1 MTKYQGTAEEVD
13 ALNTY
18 IKLMR
23 AAKSVTDAAH
33 SHLTK
38 HRLTE
43 TQFGVLETLYHLG
56 GMCQRE
62 LAEKNLTST
71 ANITTVIDN
80 LEKRNLVE
88 RVRSETDRRYIT
100 VNLTENGK
108 ELIGGIFPDHVR
120 SIVKSFRVLS
130 DAEKATLGELCK
142 KLGKSQNS

>member
-1 MTKYQGTAEEVD
+1 MTKYKGTEEEVE

-23 AAKSVTDAAH
+23 AAKSVIDAAH

-38 HRLTE
+38 HRLTD

-80 LEKRNLVE
+80 LEKRKLVE
-88 RVRSETDRRYIT
+88 RVRNETDRRYIT
-100 VNLTENGK
+100 VSLTESGK
-108 ELIGGIFPDHVR
+108 ELIAGIFPEHVKFIVR
-120 SIVKSFRVLS
+120 SFKAL
-130 DAEKATLGELCK
+130 DKQEKENLGEICK
-142 KLGKSQNS
+142 KLGKSQRG

>member
-1 MTKYQGTAEEVD
+1 MTKYQGTEEEVE

-33 SHLTK
+33 GHLTK

-43 TQFGVLETLYHLG
+43 TQFGVLETLFHLG

-71 ANITTVIDN
+71 ANITTVLDN
-80 LEKRNLVE
+80 LEKRKLVE

-100 VNLTENGK
+100 VNLTESGR
-108 ELIGGIFPDHVR
+108 ELISSIFPDHVR
-120 SIVKSFRVLS
+120 SIVKSFRALTGS
-130 DAEKATLGELCK
+130 EKNTLGEICK
-142 KLGKSQNS
+142 KLGRSQTV

>member
-1 MTKYQGTAEEVD
+1 MTKYQGTDEEVE

-33 SHLTK
+33 GHLTK
-38 HRLTE
+38 HRLTD

-80 LEKRNLVE
+80 LEKRKLVE

-100 VNLTENGK
+100 VNLTESGR
-108 ELIGGIFPDHVR
+108 ELIAGIFPDHAKIIAR
-120 SIVKSFRVLS
+120 CFSPLTK
-130 DAEKATLGELCK
+130 EQKETLGSICK
-142 KLGKSQNS
+142 VLGKNQKG